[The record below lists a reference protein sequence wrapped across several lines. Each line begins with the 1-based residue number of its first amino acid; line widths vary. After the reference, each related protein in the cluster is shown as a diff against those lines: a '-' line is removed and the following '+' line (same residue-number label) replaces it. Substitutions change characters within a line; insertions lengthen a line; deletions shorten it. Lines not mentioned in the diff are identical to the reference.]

1 MLPWSLG
8 SGKEV
13 VEGCLI
19 LGPEPDLGKL
29 AVSDPGDDYLQ
40 ALVRATPALHPLDHQ
55 AAGVIVATPD
65 RDHEVSD
72 TMGSEGFNPSKD
84 ARRGLSARR
93 DGIESVT
100 LQRCVDPL
108 GRSSTV
114 EPPCRRA
121 RSAQAQSTVGLPDD
135 QSGSDAVEPCHQP
148 PCDDES
154 IVLKEWLKQEPAR

>member
-55 AAGVIVATPD
+55 VQQP
-65 RDHEVSD
+65 
-72 TMGSEGFNPSKD
+72 F
-84 ARRGLSARR
+84 L
-93 DGIESVT
+93 
-100 LQRCVDPL
+100 PL
-108 GRSSTV
+108 
-114 EPPCRRA
+114 RA
-121 RSAQAQSTVGLPDD
+121 FD
-135 QSGSDAVEPCHQP
+135 
-148 PCDDES
+148 DDEGDPTEL
-154 IVLKEWLKQEPAR
+154 VALMDREPGWLV